1 MKSFKQKLGA
11 LLMCGL
17 MSFSFAACGGGGG
30 TTNSNSDDVSLPDYD
45 KTTTTV
51 IEVAVHNGGV
61 RWEWLEKAFLRF
73 AEQQKDVS
81 YAPGKKGVGINIT
94 PGNGLANKAMS
105 SDGYNIY
112 FVERTDT
119 YSFIASDLLMDITE
133 VFQMKDANGK
143 TLEERIY
150 PEVLPSLRGNAADKY
165 YVLPWV
171 EFYSGL
177 SYDVET
183 FDSIGSYFAAP
194 GAGQAYN
201 SKYGSANFVA
211 KTGAKKSCGPD
222 GVSGTK
228 DDGLPTSLQEFLIL
242 CAYQKGMGV
251 EPITISGKYIG
262 YCVYMM
268 AGLWASLAGYDQM
281 KTVYE
286 FDGTEVEVIESDEQ
300 GNMIFTDEN
309 LFQGIDYLKKPKTKM
324 VAITEENGYLTHD
337 MAAKYYAA
345 AFLEAVE
352 KEGFFSQDAKSDVS
366 HTDTELNFLL
376 GGVDG
381 EKRKGMIVDGT
392 YWWVE
397 SDMTNNFVDYNLYT
411 EKDANERNI
420 KFMPLPTDLNK
431 TTTEGNGEKN
441 TMIETGMGVCY
452 VNNNI
457 KDNEELKNAS
467 LDLLKFLYSENE
479 LKEFTKNTGSKLA
492 IDYDV
497 APSELD
503 SVFYSDLLEL
513 RDSSNV
519 LRYTAANDNPVFKY
533 HRGSLKIELSATVW
547 RPTVGG
553 KGYNNFLEAY
563 RVAGAT
569 AKDVIN
575 STRFTKAS
583 WSAFTNN

>member
-1 MKSFKQKLGA
+1 MKKLKKLCA
-11 LLMCGL
+11 LLMCGI
-17 MSFSFAACGGGGG
+17 MSLSFIGCGGGGTSG
-30 TTNSNSDDVSLPDYD
+30 DSDDTSLPEYD

-73 AEQQKDVS
+73 QEQQKDVS
-81 YAPGKKGVGINIT
+81 YAPGKKGVGIKIT
-94 PGNGLANKAMS
+94 PGNGLANKSMG
-105 SDGYNIY
+105 SDGYNVY

-133 VFQMKDANGK
+133 VFEMEDANGK
-143 TLEERIY
+143 TLKDRIY
-150 PEVLPSLRGNAADKY
+150 PEVLPSLRGNAEDKY

-194 GAGQAYN
+194 GEGQTYQC
-201 SKYGSANFVA
+201 KYGTANFVA
-211 KTGAKKSCGPD
+211 KTSAKKSCGPD
-222 GVSGTK
+222 GQYNTN
-228 DDGLPTSLQEFLIL
+228 DDGMPSSLQEFLIL
-242 CAYQKGMGV
+242 CAYQKGMSV

-262 YCVYMM
+262 YCSYLM

-286 FDGTEVEVIESDEQ
+286 FDGTEVEIIESDAN
-300 GNMIFTDEN
+300 GNFIFTNEN
-309 LFQGIDYLKKPKTKM
+309 LFEGIDYIKKPKTKM
-324 VAITEENGYLTHD
+324 VAITEANGYLTHD

-352 KEGFFSQDAKSDVS
+352 KEGFFSQDASSDVS

-381 EKRKGMIVDGT
+381 EKKKGMLVDGT

-397 SDMTNNFVDYNLYT
+397 SEMTNNFVDYELYT
-411 EKDANERNI
+411 EKSIEDRNI

-431 TTTEGNGEKN
+431 TTTEGNGEKG

-457 KDNEELKNAS
+457 KDNAEIKNAS

-497 APSELD
+497 DPDELD
-503 SVFYSDLLEL
+503 SIFYSNLLEM

-519 LRYTAANDNPVFKY
+519 LRYTASNDNKVFKY
-533 HRGSLKIELSATVW
+533 HRGSLKIELSATIW
-547 RPTVGG
+547 RPTIGG

-569 AKDVIN
+569 AKTAIE
-575 STRFTKAS
+575 STRFTKDS
-583 WSAFTNN
+583 WSAFVNN